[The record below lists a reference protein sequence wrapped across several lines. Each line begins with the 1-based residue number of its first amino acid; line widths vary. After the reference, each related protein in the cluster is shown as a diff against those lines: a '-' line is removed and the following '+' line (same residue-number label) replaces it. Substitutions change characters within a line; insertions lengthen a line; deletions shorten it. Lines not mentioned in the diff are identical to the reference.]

1 MTVFSNVV
9 KEKKLR
15 QVQLATL
22 NLVKDVLSNSFGPMG
37 SNTVIKKDNVATQYT
52 KDGHTILSN
61 LQLNGTIEATVVE
74 ELCDLTRHIVK
85 EVGDGTTSAIILSS
99 LIFERLCDMKTEGML
114 PSDIIKQF
122 QAKVTEV
129 TKEIKANG
137 RPATIDDIYNIALIS
152 TNNNIE
158 VAQNIKTIYE
168 EYGLDVFIDVGIS
181 NTQDNLVK
189 SYDGM
194 TLETGYSDSCYVNNK
209 DGSARLRNPRIYVF
223 EDPIDTPEMIGLFE
237 AIVYGN
243 IYGPM
248 SGDKQFNE
256 LHPTVIMAPKLT
268 RDLTTYMD
276 RLVEFMYKAPIDQR
290 PPFLLITNIYQVEQ
304 FMDIAMLCKTKPIKK
319 YIDPALQQRDIENGS
334 APTSDTV
341 LDFYGT
347 ADLVEADAIK
357 TKFINPLGMYKDESR
372 EEYSDT
378 FNALLSQLEAELKI
392 AYENNADNNVTGN
405 LKRRINSLKANMVD
419 FLIGGVTVADRD
431 SFRELV
437 EDAVLCC
444 RSAAKN
450 GVGYGANYEAF
461 RVLDELNKKE
471 VDPFIEVMITAYCQ
485 IQILL
490 YSSVGLGMDSILRSL
505 DEGCPINLRTKEYDH
520 TVLTSIS
527 SDITIL
533 NTISKIVTLMFTSN
547 QFLVQTPVHNKYMEK
562 EDLN

>member
-9 KEKKLR
+9 KESKLR
-15 QVQLATL
+15 EVQLATL
-22 NLVKDVLSNSFGPMG
+22 KLVKEVLSNSFGPMG

-61 LQLNGTIEATVVE
+61 LHLNGSIESTVVD

-85 EVGDGTTSAIILSS
+85 EVGDGTTSAVILSS
-99 LIFERLCDMKTEGML
+99 LIFEKLCEMKTEGML
-114 PSDIIKQF
+114 PADIIKNF
-122 QAKVTEV
+122 QDRVDLICEK
-129 TKEIKANG
+129 IKANG
-137 RPATIDDIYNIALIS
+137 KSATIDDIYNIALIS

-158 VAQNIKTIYE
+158 VAQNIKNIYE

-189 SYDGM
+189 AYDGM

-209 DGSARLRNPRIYVF
+209 DGSSRIRNARIYVF

-237 AIVYGN
+237 SIVYSN

-248 SGDKQFNE
+248 SGDERFTE
-256 LHPTVIMAPKLT
+256 VIPTVVMAPKLT

-276 RLVEFMYKAPIDQR
+276 RLVEFMYKAPIDNR
-290 PPFLLITNIYQVEQ
+290 PPFLLITNIYQVDQ
-304 FMDIAMLCKTKPIKK
+304 FMDIAMLCKAKLIKK
-319 YIDPALQQRDIENGS
+319 YIDPNLQQRDIENGS
-334 APTSDTV
+334 APTPETV
-341 LDFYGT
+341 ASFYGM

-357 TKFINPLGMYKDESR
+357 TKFINPLGMYKDESKT
-372 EEYSDT
+372 EYSDT
-378 FNALLSQLEAELKI
+378 FNALLNQLEAELKV
-392 AYENNADNNVTGN
+392 AYENNEDANVTGT

-431 SFRELV
+431 ALRDLV

-444 RSAAKN
+444 RSAVKN

-461 RVLDELNKKE
+461 KVLSELYDGKD
-471 VDPFIEVMITAYCQ
+471 VFLSTLYQSYIEIEC
-485 IQILL
+485 LL
-490 YSSVGLGMDSILRSL
+490 YSSIGLDEVNVDISL
-505 DEGCPINLRTKEYDH
+505 NEGCPINLRTKEYDH
-520 TVLTSIS
+520 KVLTSIS

-533 NTISKIVTLMFTSN
+533 ETISKIVTLMFTSN
-547 QFLVQTPVHNKYMEK
+547 QFLVQTPLDNKYMDK

>member
-9 KEKKLR
+9 KESKLR
-15 QVQLATL
+15 EVQLSTL
-22 NLVKDVLSNSFGPMG
+22 KLVKEVLSNSFGPMG

-61 LQLNGTIEATVVE
+61 LHLNGSIESTVVD

-85 EVGDGTTSAIILSS
+85 EVGDGTTSAVILSS
-99 LIFERLCDMKTEGML
+99 LIFEKLCEMKTEGML
-114 PSDIIKQF
+114 PADIIKNF
-122 QAKVTEV
+122 QDRVDLICEK
-129 TKEIKANG
+129 IKANG
-137 RPATIDDIYNIALIS
+137 KSATIDDIYNIALIS

-189 SYDGM
+189 AYDGM

-209 DGSARLRNPRIYVF
+209 DGSSRIRNARIYVF

-237 AIVYGN
+237 SIVYNN

-248 SGDKQFNE
+248 SGDERFTE
-256 LHPTVIMAPKLT
+256 VIPTVVMAPKLT

-276 RLVEFMYKAPIDQR
+276 RLVEFMYKAPIDNR
-290 PPFLLITNIYQVEQ
+290 PPFLLITNIYQVDQ
-304 FMDIAMLCKTKPIKK
+304 FMDIAMLCKAKLIKK
-319 YIDPALQQRDIENGS
+319 YIDPNLQQRDIENGS
-334 APTSDTV
+334 APTPETV
-341 LDFYGT
+341 ASFYGM

-357 TKFINPLGMYKDESR
+357 TKFINPLGMYKDESKT
-372 EEYSDT
+372 EYSDT
-378 FNALLSQLEAELKI
+378 FNALLNQLEAELKV
-392 AYENNADNNVTGN
+392 AYENNEDANVTGT

-431 SFRELV
+431 ALRDLV

-444 RSAAKN
+444 RSAVKN

-461 RVLDELNKKE
+461 KVLSELYDGKDVFLSTLYQSYSE
-471 VDPFIEVMITAYCQ
+471 IEC
-485 IQILL
+485 LL
-490 YSSVGLGMDSILRSL
+490 YSSIGLHDVDVDKSL
-505 DEGCPINLRTKEYDH
+505 NEGCPINLRTKEYDH
-520 TVLTSIS
+520 KVLTSIS

-533 NTISKIVTLMFTSN
+533 ETISKIVTLMFTSN
-547 QFLVQTPVHNKYMEK
+547 QFLVQTPLDNKYMDK

>member
-9 KEKKLR
+9 KESKLR
-15 QVQLATL
+15 EVQLATL
-22 NLVKDVLSNSFGPMG
+22 KLVKEVLSNSFGPMG

-61 LQLNGTIEATVVE
+61 LHLNGSIESTVVD

-85 EVGDGTTSAIILSS
+85 EVGDGTTSAVILSS
-99 LIFERLCDMKTEGML
+99 LIFEKLCEMKTEGML
-114 PSDIIKQF
+114 PADIIKNF
-122 QAKVTEV
+122 QDRVDLICEK
-129 TKEIKANG
+129 IKANG
-137 RPATIDDIYNIALIS
+137 KSATIDDIYNIALIS

-168 EYGLDVFIDVGIS
+168 EYGLNVFIDVGIS

-189 SYDGM
+189 AYDGM

-209 DGSARLRNPRIYVF
+209 DGSSRIRNARIYVF

-237 AIVYGN
+237 SIVYSN

-248 SGDKQFNE
+248 SGDERFTE
-256 LHPTVIMAPKLT
+256 VVPTVVMAPKLT

-276 RLVEFMYKAPIDQR
+276 RLVEFMYKASIDNR
-290 PPFLLITNIYQVEQ
+290 PPFLLITNIYQVDQ
-304 FMDIAMLCKTKPIKK
+304 FMDIAMLCKAKLIKK
-319 YIDPALQQRDIENGS
+319 YIDPNLQQRDIENGS
-334 APTSDTV
+334 APTPETV
-341 LDFYGT
+341 AGFYGM

-357 TKFINPLGMYKDESR
+357 TKFINPLGMYKDESKT
-372 EEYSDT
+372 EYSDT
-378 FNALLSQLEAELKI
+378 FNALLNQLEAELKV
-392 AYENNADNNVTGN
+392 AYENNEDANVTGT

-431 SFRELV
+431 ALRDLV

-444 RSAAKN
+444 RSAVKN

-461 RVLDELNKKE
+461 KVLSELYDGKDVFLSTLYQSYSE
-471 VDPFIEVMITAYCQ
+471 IEC
-485 IQILL
+485 LL
-490 YSSVGLGMDSILRSL
+490 YSSIGLDDVDVDRSL
-505 DEGCPINLRTKEYDH
+505 NEGCPINLRTKEYDH
-520 TVLTSIS
+520 KVLTSIS

-533 NTISKIVTLMFTSN
+533 ETISKIVTLMFTSN
-547 QFLVQTPVHNKYMEK
+547 QFLVQTPLDNKYMDK

>member
-9 KEKKLR
+9 KESKLR
-15 QVQLATL
+15 EVQLSTL
-22 NLVKDVLSNSFGPMG
+22 KLVKEVLSNSFGPMG

-61 LQLNGTIEATVVE
+61 LHVNGSIESTVVD

-99 LIFERLCDMKTEGML
+99 LIFEKLCEMKTEGML
-114 PSDIIKQF
+114 PVDIIKNF
-122 QAKVTEV
+122 QDRVNLICEK
-129 TKEIKANG
+129 IKANG
-137 RPATIDDIYNIALIS
+137 RSVTIDDIYNIALIS
-152 TNNNIE
+152 TNNNVE

-189 SYDGM
+189 AYDGM

-209 DGSARLRNPRIYVF
+209 DGSSRIRNARIYVF

-237 AIVYGN
+237 SIVYSN

-248 SGDKQFNE
+248 SGDERFTE
-256 LHPTVIMAPKLT
+256 VIPTVVMAPKLT

-276 RLVEFMYKAPIDQR
+276 RLVEFMYKAPIDNR
-290 PPFLLITNIYQVEQ
+290 PPFLLITNIYQVDQ
-304 FMDIAMLCKTKPIKK
+304 FMDIAMLCKAKLIKK
-319 YIDPALQQRDIENGS
+319 YIDPNLQQRDIENGS
-334 APTSDTV
+334 APTPETV
-341 LDFYGT
+341 ASFYGM

-357 TKFINPLGMYKDESR
+357 TKFINPLGMYKDKSKT
-372 EEYSDT
+372 EYSDT
-378 FNALLSQLEAELKI
+378 FNALLNQLEAELKV
-392 AYENNADNNVTGN
+392 AYENNEDANVTGT

-431 SFRELV
+431 ALRDLV

-444 RSAAKN
+444 RSAVKN

-461 RVLDELNKKE
+461 RVLSKLYDGKDEFITTLYQAYTEIETILYKSIGLDLVE
-471 VDPFIEVMITAYCQ
+471 VDK
-485 IQILL
+485 
-490 YSSVGLGMDSILRSL
+490 SL
-505 DEGCPINLRTKEYDH
+505 NEGCPINLRTREYDH
-520 TVLTSIS
+520 KVLTSIS

-533 NTISKIVTLMFTSN
+533 ETISKIVTLMFTSN
-547 QFLVQTPVHNKYMEK
+547 QFLVQTPLDNKYMDK

>member
-9 KEKKLR
+9 KESKLR
-15 QVQLATL
+15 EVQLATL
-22 NLVKDVLSNSFGPMG
+22 KLVKEVLSNSFGPMG

-61 LQLNGTIEATVVE
+61 LHLNGSIESTVVD

-85 EVGDGTTSAIILSS
+85 EVGDGTTSAVILSS
-99 LIFERLCDMKTEGML
+99 LIFEKLCEMKTEGML
-114 PSDIIKQF
+114 PADIIKNF
-122 QAKVTEV
+122 QDRVDLICEK
-129 TKEIKANG
+129 IKANG
-137 RPATIDDIYNIALIS
+137 KSATIDDIYNIALIS

-189 SYDGM
+189 AYDGM

-209 DGSARLRNPRIYVF
+209 DGSSRIRNARIYVF

-237 AIVYGN
+237 SIVYSN

-248 SGDKQFNE
+248 SGDERFTE
-256 LHPTVIMAPKLT
+256 VIPTVVMAPKLT

-276 RLVEFMYKAPIDQR
+276 RLVEFMYKAPIDNR
-290 PPFLLITNIYQVEQ
+290 PPFLLITNIYQVDQ
-304 FMDIAMLCKTKPIKK
+304 FMDIAMLCKAKLIKK
-319 YIDPALQQRDIENGS
+319 YIDPNLQQRDIENGS
-334 APTSDTV
+334 APTPETV
-341 LDFYGT
+341 ASFYGM

-357 TKFINPLGMYKDESR
+357 TKFINPLGMYKDESKT
-372 EEYSDT
+372 EYSDT
-378 FNALLSQLEAELKI
+378 FNALLNQLEAELKV
-392 AYENNADNNVTGN
+392 AYENNEDANVTGT

-431 SFRELV
+431 ALRDLV

-444 RSAAKN
+444 RSAVKN

-461 RVLDELNKKE
+461 KVLSELYDGKDVFLSTLYQSYSE
-471 VDPFIEVMITAYCQ
+471 IEC
-485 IQILL
+485 LL
-490 YSSVGLGMDSILRSL
+490 YSSIGLDDVDVDRSL
-505 DEGCPINLRTKEYDH
+505 NEGCPINLRTKEYDH
-520 TVLTSIS
+520 KVLTSIS

-533 NTISKIVTLMFTSN
+533 ETISKIVTLMFTSN
-547 QFLVQTPVHNKYMEK
+547 QFLVQTPLDNKYMDK

>member
-9 KEKKLR
+9 KESKLR
-15 QVQLATL
+15 EVQLATL
-22 NLVKDVLSNSFGPMG
+22 KLVKEVLSNSFGPMG

-61 LQLNGTIEATVVE
+61 LHLNGSIESTVVD

-85 EVGDGTTSAIILSS
+85 EVGDGTTSAVILSS
-99 LIFERLCDMKTEGML
+99 LIFEKLCEMKTEGML
-114 PSDIIKQF
+114 PADIIKNF
-122 QAKVTEV
+122 QDRVDLICEK
-129 TKEIKANG
+129 IKANG
-137 RPATIDDIYNIALIS
+137 KSATIDDIYNIALIS

-189 SYDGM
+189 AYDGM

-209 DGSARLRNPRIYVF
+209 DGSSRIRNARIYVF

-237 AIVYGN
+237 SIVYSN

-248 SGDKQFNE
+248 SGDERFTE
-256 LHPTVIMAPKLT
+256 VIPTVVMAPKLT

-276 RLVEFMYKAPIDQR
+276 RLVEFMYKAPIDNR
-290 PPFLLITNIYQVEQ
+290 PPFLLITNIYQVDQ
-304 FMDIAMLCKTKPIKK
+304 FMDIAMLCKAKLIKK
-319 YIDPALQQRDIENGS
+319 YIDPNLQQRDIENGS
-334 APTSDTV
+334 APTPETV
-341 LDFYGT
+341 ASFYGM

-357 TKFINPLGMYKDESR
+357 TKFINPLGMYKDESKT
-372 EEYSDT
+372 EYSDT
-378 FNALLSQLEAELKI
+378 FNALLNQLEAELKV
-392 AYENNADNNVTGN
+392 AYENNEDANVTGT

-431 SFRELV
+431 ALRDLV

-444 RSAAKN
+444 RSAVKN

-461 RVLDELNKKE
+461 KVLSELYDGKDVFLSTLYQSYSE
-471 VDPFIEVMITAYCQ
+471 IEC
-485 IQILL
+485 LL
-490 YSSVGLGMDSILRSL
+490 YSSIGLHDVDVDRSL
-505 DEGCPINLRTKEYDH
+505 NEGCPINLRTKEYDH
-520 TVLTSIS
+520 KVLTSIS

-533 NTISKIVTLMFTSN
+533 ETISKIVTLMFTSN
-547 QFLVQTPVHNKYMEK
+547 QFLVQTPLDNKYMDK

>member
-9 KEKKLR
+9 KESKLR
-15 QVQLATL
+15 EVQLATL
-22 NLVKDVLSNSFGPMG
+22 KLVKEVLSNSFGPMG

-61 LQLNGTIEATVVE
+61 LHLNGSIESTVVD

-85 EVGDGTTSAIILSS
+85 EVGDGTTSAVILSS
-99 LIFERLCDMKTEGML
+99 LIFEKLCEMKTEGML
-114 PSDIIKQF
+114 PADIIKNF
-122 QAKVTEV
+122 QDRVDLICEK
-129 TKEIKANG
+129 IKANG
-137 RPATIDDIYNIALIS
+137 KSATIDDIYNIALIS

-158 VAQNIKTIYE
+158 VAQNIKNIYE

-189 SYDGM
+189 AYDGM

-209 DGSARLRNPRIYVF
+209 DGSSRIRNARIYVF

-237 AIVYGN
+237 SIVYSN

-248 SGDKQFNE
+248 SGDERFTE
-256 LHPTVIMAPKLT
+256 VIPTVVMAPKLT

-276 RLVEFMYKAPIDQR
+276 RLVEFMYKAPIDNR
-290 PPFLLITNIYQVEQ
+290 PPFLLITNIYQVDQ
-304 FMDIAMLCKTKPIKK
+304 FMDIAMLCKAKLIKK
-319 YIDPALQQRDIENGS
+319 YIDPNLQQRDIENGS
-334 APTSDTV
+334 APTPETV
-341 LDFYGT
+341 ASFYGM

-357 TKFINPLGMYKDESR
+357 TKFINPLGMYKDESKT
-372 EEYSDT
+372 EYSDT
-378 FNALLSQLEAELKI
+378 FNALLNQLEAELKV
-392 AYENNADNNVTGN
+392 AYENNEDANVTGT

-431 SFRELV
+431 ALRDLV

-444 RSAAKN
+444 RSAVKN

-461 RVLDELNKKE
+461 KVLSELYDGKDVFLSTLYQSYSE
-471 VDPFIEVMITAYCQ
+471 IEC
-485 IQILL
+485 LL
-490 YSSVGLGMDSILRSL
+490 YSSIGLDDVDVDRSL
-505 DEGCPINLRTKEYDH
+505 NEGCPINLRTKEYDH
-520 TVLTSIS
+520 KVLTSIS

-533 NTISKIVTLMFTSN
+533 ETISKIVTLMFTSN
-547 QFLVQTPVHNKYMEK
+547 QFLVQTPLDNKYMDK

>member
-9 KEKKLR
+9 KESKLR
-15 QVQLATL
+15 EVQLATL
-22 NLVKDVLSNSFGPMG
+22 KLVKEVLSNSFGPMG

-61 LQLNGTIEATVVE
+61 LHLNGSIESTVVD

-85 EVGDGTTSAIILSS
+85 EVGDGTTSAVILSS
-99 LIFERLCDMKTEGML
+99 LIFEKLCEMKTEGML
-114 PSDIIKQF
+114 PADIIKNF
-122 QAKVTEV
+122 QDRVDLICEK
-129 TKEIKANG
+129 IKANG
-137 RPATIDDIYNIALIS
+137 KSATIDDIYNIALIS

-189 SYDGM
+189 AYDGM

-209 DGSARLRNPRIYVF
+209 DGSSRIRNARIYVF

-237 AIVYGN
+237 SIVYSN

-248 SGDKQFNE
+248 SGDERFTE
-256 LHPTVIMAPKLT
+256 VIPTVVMAPKLT

-276 RLVEFMYKAPIDQR
+276 RLVEFMYKAPIDNR
-290 PPFLLITNIYQVEQ
+290 PPFLLITNIYQVDQ
-304 FMDIAMLCKTKPIKK
+304 FMDIAMLCKAKLIKK
-319 YIDPALQQRDIENGS
+319 YIDPNLQQRDIENGS
-334 APTSDTV
+334 APTPETV
-341 LDFYGT
+341 ASFYGM

-357 TKFINPLGMYKDESR
+357 TKFINPLGMYKDKSKT
-372 EEYSDT
+372 EYSDT
-378 FNALLSQLEAELKI
+378 FNALLNQLEAELKV
-392 AYENNADNNVTGN
+392 AYENNEDANVTGT

-431 SFRELV
+431 ALRDLV

-444 RSAAKN
+444 RSAVKN

-461 RVLDELNKKE
+461 RVLSKLYDGKDEFITTLYQAYTEIETILYKSIGLDLVE
-471 VDPFIEVMITAYCQ
+471 VDK
-485 IQILL
+485 
-490 YSSVGLGMDSILRSL
+490 SL
-505 DEGCPINLRTKEYDH
+505 NEGCPINLRTREYDH
-520 TVLTSIS
+520 KVLTSIS

-533 NTISKIVTLMFTSN
+533 ETISKIVTLMFTSN
-547 QFLVQTPVHNKYMEK
+547 QFLVQTPLDNKYMDK

>member
-9 KEKKLR
+9 KESKLR
-15 QVQLATL
+15 EVQLATL
-22 NLVKDVLSNSFGPMG
+22 KLVKEVLSNSFGPMG

-61 LQLNGTIEATVVE
+61 LHLNGSIESTVVD

-85 EVGDGTTSAIILSS
+85 EVGDGTTSAVILSS
-99 LIFERLCDMKTEGML
+99 LIFEKLCEMKTEGML
-114 PSDIIKQF
+114 PADIIKNF
-122 QAKVTEV
+122 QDRVDLICEK
-129 TKEIKANG
+129 IKANG
-137 RPATIDDIYNIALIS
+137 KSATIDDIYNIALIS

-189 SYDGM
+189 AYDGM

-209 DGSARLRNPRIYVF
+209 DGSSRIRNARIYVF

-237 AIVYGN
+237 SIVYSN

-248 SGDKQFNE
+248 SGDERFTE
-256 LHPTVIMAPKLT
+256 VIPTVVMAPKLT

-276 RLVEFMYKAPIDQR
+276 RLVEFMYKAPIDNR
-290 PPFLLITNIYQVEQ
+290 PPFLLITNIYQVDQ
-304 FMDIAMLCKTKPIKK
+304 FMDIAMLCKAKLIKK
-319 YIDPALQQRDIENGS
+319 YIDPNLQQRDIENGS
-334 APTSDTV
+334 APTPETV
-341 LDFYGT
+341 ASFYGM

-357 TKFINPLGMYKDESR
+357 TKFINPLGMYKDESKT
-372 EEYSDT
+372 EYSDT
-378 FNALLSQLEAELKI
+378 FNALLNQLEAELKV
-392 AYENNADNNVTGN
+392 AYENNEDANVTGT

-431 SFRELV
+431 ALRDLV

-444 RSAAKN
+444 RSAVKN

-461 RVLDELNKKE
+461 KVLSELYDGKDVFLSTLYQSYSE
-471 VDPFIEVMITAYCQ
+471 IEC
-485 IQILL
+485 LL
-490 YSSVGLGMDSILRSL
+490 YSSIGLDDVDVDRSL
-505 DEGCPINLRTKEYDH
+505 NEGCPINLRTREYDH
-520 TVLTSIS
+520 KVLTSIS

-533 NTISKIVTLMFTSN
+533 ETISKIVTLMFTSN
-547 QFLVQTPVHNKYMEK
+547 QFLVQTPLDNKYMDK